1 MIPCTKEERQWF
13 LQNIAQGLVDYLGVM
28 VPPVPIEDLLNN
40 PPALFDSDFG
50 VVEMISKLWDATFAR
65 LPDQSG
71 HVFIHSDLDPEA
83 RRFALAREMLSALI
97 TSKHGQRMGLFELV
111 EPHLKESAEF
121 FARILLAPPR
131 LLCRFYKDDRAVMK
145 MVEEL
150 IIPLH
155 AASKR
160 CDELSEA

>member
-1 MIPCTKEERQWF
+1 MMVCTKKERQWF

-28 VPPVPIEDLLNN
+28 GPPVPVEDLLKN

-50 VVEMISKLWDATFAR
+50 VVEMNSELWDATFAR

-71 HVFIHSDLDPEA
+71 HVFIRSDLDPEA
-83 RRFALAREMLSALI
+83 RRYALAREMLSALI

-121 FARILLAPPR
+121 FARIFLAPPR
-131 LLCRFYKDDRAVMK
+131 LLYRFCKDDGAVMK
-145 MVEEL
+145 MVEEF

-160 CDELSEA
+160 YDELSMA